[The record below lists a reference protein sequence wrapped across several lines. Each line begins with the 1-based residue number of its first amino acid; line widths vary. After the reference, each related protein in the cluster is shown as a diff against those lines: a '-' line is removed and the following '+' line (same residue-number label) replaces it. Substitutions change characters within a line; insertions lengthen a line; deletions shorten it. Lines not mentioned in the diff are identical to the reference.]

1 MKYSI
6 QIVYGK
12 EQVNKIYSD
21 IPLEDNERENNVKTF
36 YFPTRAEKDAFVKGV
51 EASIGW
57 MECHIEDL
65 EVCAVGV

>member
-1 MKYSI
+1 MK
-6 QIVYGK
+6 GK
-12 EQVNKIYSD
+12 
-21 IPLEDNERENNVKTF
+21 NNVKTF
-36 YFPTRAEKDAFVKGV
+36 HFPTRAEKDAFVKGV